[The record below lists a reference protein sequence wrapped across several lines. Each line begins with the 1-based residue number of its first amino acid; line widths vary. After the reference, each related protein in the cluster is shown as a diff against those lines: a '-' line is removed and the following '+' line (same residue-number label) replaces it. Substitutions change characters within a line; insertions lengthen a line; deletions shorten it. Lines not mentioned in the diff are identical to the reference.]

1 MIFNPAHTEGQTM
14 AENENKATTAEPPQD
29 VAQDSDAKAEA
40 KATDELSEGDLE
52 AVAGGS
58 WSKPPPKG

>member
-1 MIFNPAHTEGQTM
+1 MT
-14 AENENKATTAEPPQD
+14 ENENKATTAEPPQD
-29 VAQDSDAKAEA
+29 VAQDNDAKAEA